1 MKSEIIDQYLLSAE
15 SFFNF
20 ATNLNESEL
29 KKAPSE
35 NEWSGAYVIHHL
47 ADFEIHFSHRI
58 LRILT
63 EDNPLIES
71 YDESTYVDALN
82 YANRDIAVSLNS
94 ILANRKLIHEI
105 LTKADDSV
113 LERPAVHS
121 VKGDIKLKNLLQ
133 SSTGH
138 LNDHAEQLKAA
149 VN

>member
-1 MKSEIIDQYLLSAE
+1 MKSEIVDQYLLSAE
-15 SFFNF
+15 NF
-20 ATNLNESEL
+20 VNLVNTIKADNLN
-29 KKAPSE
+29 KAPSE

-63 EDNPLIES
+63 EENPLIES
-71 YDESTYVDALN
+71 YDESTYVNSLA
-82 YANRDIAVSLNS
+82 YAQRDLTSSLNS

-105 LTKADDSV
+105 LVNADISV

-138 LNDHAEQLKAA
+138 LDDHATQLKAA
-149 VN
+149 AN

>member
-1 MKSEIIDQYLLSAE
+1 MKSEIVDQYLESAQNFVTLANSIAVAKLS
-15 SFFNF
+15 
-20 ATNLNESEL
+20 
-29 KKAPSE
+29 KAPSE
-35 NEWSGAYVIHHL
+35 ADWSGAFVIHHL

-71 YDESTYVDALN
+71 YDESTYLDSLK
-82 YANRDIAVSLNS
+82 YSDRDVAASLNS

-105 LTKADDSV
+105 LINSDDLA

-149 VN
+149 IN